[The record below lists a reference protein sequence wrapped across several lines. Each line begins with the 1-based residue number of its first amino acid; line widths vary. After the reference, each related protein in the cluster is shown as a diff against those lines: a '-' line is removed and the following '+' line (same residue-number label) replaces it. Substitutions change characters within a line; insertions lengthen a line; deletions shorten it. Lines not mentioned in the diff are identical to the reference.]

1 MYAVEKDLGF
11 LYHSNIK
18 EADRSALRT
27 SFENNGED
35 VEGKEYHVLC
45 TVPNALGA
53 GVTLT
58 QASIVVFMEPWGK
71 PTDVEQAWKRCHRVG
86 QKKQVYVFNIDCAD
100 RVKGV
105 PAENVVLNRGNL
117 RSMFVRGAFSV
128 KGDVAMGDGDN
139 DEERLR
145 LQLG

>member
-1 MYAVEKDLGF
+1 MAYAKLTSRLVKDRQL
-11 LYHSNIK
+11 LQYIIKHVPDMPAAIYHSNMK

-35 VEGKEYHVLC
+35 VEVKEYHVLC

-58 QASIVVFMEPWGK
+58 QASIVVFMEPRGK

-117 RSMFVRGAFSV
+117 SSRIYRRA
-128 KGDVAMGDGDN
+128 
-139 DEERLR
+139 
-145 LQLG
+145 